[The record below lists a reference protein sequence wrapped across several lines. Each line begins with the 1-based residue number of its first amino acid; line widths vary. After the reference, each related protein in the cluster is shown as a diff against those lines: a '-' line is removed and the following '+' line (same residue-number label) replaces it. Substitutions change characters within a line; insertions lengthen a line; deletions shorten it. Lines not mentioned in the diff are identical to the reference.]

1 MLGNFKG
8 LGDNGNLIEIEVLI
22 GLTGLGRGLDN
33 LSKISLKDLGFNKC
47 FDRLSMRFWILADWN
62 IILGFLGFLGLFNKN
77 WNLEFYIFECFLL
90 L

>member
-47 FDRLSMRFWILADWN
+47 FDRLSMRFWILD
-62 IILGFLGFLGLFNKN
+62 FDGLEYYFG
-77 WNLEFYIFECFLL
+77 IFGIV
-90 L
+90 